1 MGRPRLSIIPAG
13 AIFDRSLE
21 PRDLHVLNLLGCHT
35 DRAGWCRRS
44 QVRMAA
50 ELNCGRASVQR
61 SLERLVEAGWV
72 EKKRPPWSSEAG
84 QPSAS
89 YMYRVVLDRDDE
101 VSTADDDEADV
112 ETSHA
117 ETASEEGGCPPVG
130 TPAQPDGHPGAQPC
144 VGTGAHTYVGTKN
157 DPLER
162 PLLEREREARAR
174 DRNARFL
181 AAFEAR
187 WPTAAADDRQRTAF
201 AAEALSEAEQEK
213 ALAAIGPFLAT
224 LERLKRKGVPAG
236 WRYLEERRWT
246 LLDQPEAKAAVPERY
261 ERNSVEARAIE
272 ALHELAGCS
281 ELFRR
286 AYCKDG
292 AVFYRKHPVTPQ
304 LAALAGLPAQDAWV
318 TLDRS
323 GAGAWEGL
331 LRNYFAE
338 GVVRRRFREGSRA
351 PWPFPPSATG
361 KVYTATGPPQV
372 AMTEQDA
379 ADFT

>member
-1 MGRPRLSIIPAG
+1 MSIIPAG

-21 PRDLHVLNLLGCHT
+21 PRDLHMLALLGSHT
-35 DRAGWCRRS
+35 DKAGWCRRS
-44 QVRMAA
+44 QVRMAKQ
-50 ELNCGRASVQR
+50 LNCGRASIQR
-61 SLERLVEAGWV
+61 SLERLCEAGWV
-72 EKKRPPWSSEAG
+72 EKKRPPWMSEAG

-89 YMYRVVLDRDDE
+89 YMYRVVLDRDDD
-101 VSTADDDEADV
+101 VSAADDSDDEAA
-112 ETSHA
+112 ESHA

-144 VGTGAHTYVGTKN
+144 VGTGAHTCVGTKN

-162 PLLEREREARAR
+162 PLIEREREARAR

-181 AAFEAR
+181 TAFEAR
-187 WPTAAADDRQRTAF
+187 WPTAAADDRQRTAY
-201 AAEALSEAEQEK
+201 AAEALSEAEQEA
-213 ALAAIGPFLAT
+213 ALAGIGPFMAY

-236 WRYLEERRWT
+236 WRYLEEKRWT
-246 LLDQPEAKAAVPERY
+246 LLETADAKAALAPERY
-261 ERNSVEARAIE
+261 ERDSVEAKAIE
-272 ALHELAGCS
+272 ALHELANCT
-281 ELFRR
+281 ELFRK

-304 LAALAGLPAQDAWV
+304 LAALAALPPAEAWV
-318 TLDRS
+318 ILDRS

-331 LRNYFAE
+331 LRNYFPD
-338 GVVRRRFREGSRA
+338 GVIRRRFREGMRA

-361 KVYTATGPPQV
+361 KIYTASGPPQA
-372 AMTEQDA
+372 AMSEQDA